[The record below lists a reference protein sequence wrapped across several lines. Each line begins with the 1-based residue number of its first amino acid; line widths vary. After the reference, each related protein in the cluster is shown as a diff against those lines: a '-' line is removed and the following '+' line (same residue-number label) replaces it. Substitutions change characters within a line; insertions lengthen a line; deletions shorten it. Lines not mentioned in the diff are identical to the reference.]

1 MDGKGDRPIES
12 KVITLAT
19 RPVAHQNATINDIIK
34 KKLAILNHDGREIPS
49 TSVDYKKDKETGRG
63 VLNLDANVLKPQ
75 NTNRPPNRHEEMYPK
90 GNESA
95 G

>member
-1 MDGKGDRPIES
+1 MNQKPIKRPIES

-34 KKLAILNHDGREIPS
+34 KKLAIL
-49 TSVDYKKDKETGRG
+49 
-63 VLNLDANVLKPQ
+63 DANVLKPQ